1 MGKGLRLK
9 NRIAYL
15 LVFILLGTMV
25 LSGCGRET
33 VPADTSATVAFD
45 GPVSMETAPVLT
57 YEVPLMQPGILVD
70 RIGYEAA
77 GTKLILVHG
86 DRLPG
91 AFDVVDANSKEVV
104 FTGKL
109 EEPAYDE
116 TTGEYNSY
124 GDFSAFATEGMY
136 YVECD
141 MIGQSHSF
149 VIENTL
155 YDNLMSETLAEL
167 SVSRKELE
175 NGDIGSVCECV
186 STLLL
191 SYELFGNV
199 YDRGTPEGAQPQLIS
214 LIKEYIIWLL
224 ATQDS
229 QTGAVLSGDT
239 VDKEQTAWLSAVLAK
254 FSYTYQKFDST
265 YATVCLQAAD
275 RAWDY
280 LQKAEDVP
288 QEAMFYAA
296 AELYRATG
304 QHAYHK
310 EVKNLGTGVTL
321 DAYNKAQVFGALT
334 YAFTKRNVDVDICA
348 GMMKVLFAV
357 AEDVAVRANDNF
369 YMTGSGLKQGEDILL
384 WEMILVSAIDYVIT
398 NHEYATMIEDHL
410 HYLAG
415 SNEDA
420 ICHIRWSEKY
430 ADDKEAGRTD
440 VERLAGYVMILSEIL
455 SHRQEETK

>member
-1 MGKGLRLK
+1 MRKGMGLK

-15 LVFILLGTMV
+15 LVFILLGTTV

-33 VPADTSATVAFD
+33 VPADTNASVTFD
-45 GPVSMETAPVLT
+45 GPVSMETSPVLT

-77 GTKLILVHG
+77 GTKLLLVRG
-86 DRLPG
+86 EKLPNEFRLV
-91 AFDVVDANSKEVV
+91 DVNSGEIV

-109 EEPAYDE
+109 EEPTYEDA
-116 TTGEYNSY
+116 TGEYNSY
-124 GDFSAFATEGMY
+124 GDFSAFVTEGTY
-136 YVECD
+136 YVDCD
-141 MIGQSHSF
+141 IIGRSYPF
-149 VIENTL
+149 VIDNTL
-155 YDNLMSETLAEL
+155 YNNLMSETVTEL

-175 NGDIGSVCECV
+175 SGDVGKVCECI

-191 SYELFGNV
+191 SYELFGSV
-199 YDRGTPEGAQPQLIS
+199 YDSETEEGSQPVIIS
-214 LIKEYIIWLL
+214 LLKEYIIWLL

-239 VDKEQTAWLSAVLAK
+239 VDKEQTAWLAAVLAK

-265 YATVCLQAAD
+265 YATVCLQTAD
-275 RAWDY
+275 RAWSY

-304 QHAYHK
+304 QYAYHK

-357 AEDVAVRANDNF
+357 AEDVAVLANDNF

-430 ADDKEAGRTD
+430 AGDKEAGRTD
-440 VERLAGYVMILSEIL
+440 VERLAGYVMMLSEIL